1 MSEDPPDRPGGL
13 PAPPPPEPP
22 PSPAPPS
29 GSQGV
34 PPPPGMWTG
43 PGVPPPLGTTA
54 GAPRPSPGEPGGRVV
69 PLKEMGVGEI
79 LDAAFNLYRRHWK
92 QYMAI
97 VAVLI
102 VPFEFL
108 QGLVSRAVA
117 HPFMLNGRVF
127 IEHRDVAPLTVVGIV
142 FGLASYLIVTPL
154 LEAALVQAVG
164 DGYMGERP
172 DVGRAFATARARMWS
187 VLLVVFLAGLATV
200 GGFVLLVIPGIIF
213 YTRFLFSPAVVVLEG
228 ARGREAMRRSWRLV
242 KGRTGRILLTVFLAG
257 LLVGVIGGFLTL
269 PAGLIAARLKE
280 GWILRTIVVAIVS
293 VLTTPFVSIV
303 RVLLYF
309 DQRVRKEGLDL
320 AIMAQEL
327 ARPRGEL

>member
-1 MSEDPPDRPGGL
+1 
-13 PAPPPPEPP
+13 
-22 PSPAPPS
+22 
-29 GSQGV
+29 
-34 PPPPGMWTG
+34 
-43 PGVPPPLGTTA
+43 
-54 GAPRPSPGEPGGRVV
+54 
-69 PLKEMGVGEI
+69 MGVGEI

-117 HPFMLNGRVF
+117 HPFMLGGRVF
-127 IEHRDVAPLTVVGIV
+127 IEQRDVTPLTVVNIV
-142 FGLASYLIVTPL
+142 FGVASYLIVTPL

-172 DVGRAFATARARMWS
+172 DVGRAFATARGRMWS
-187 VLLVVFLAGLATV
+187 VLLVVFLSGLATV
-200 GGFVLLVIPGIIF
+200 GGFILLIIPGIIF

-228 ARGREAMRRSWRLV
+228 TRGREAMRRSWRLV
-242 KGRTGRILLTVFLAG
+242 KGRTGKIFLTIFLAG
-257 LLVGVIGGFLTL
+257 LLVGVIGGVLTL
-269 PAGLIAARLKE
+269 PAGLIAVHWKE
-280 GWILRTIVVAIVS
+280 GWIVRTIALAIVS

-327 ARPRGEL
+327 ARPRGEP